1 MNKQIKS
8 GQKESRENA
17 ALQDGN
23 RLVKANLTFFSKC
36 SDQFMSLFR
45 LLWRESL
52 KIVQLILWSTISQVF
67 FSWKKYDDSLR
78 MCERKVNSTLFSCIH
93 FILFTNWH
101 ILTVSLK
108 LLDRVCI
115 RKYSKRKFNNLQVLN
130 IQFELEVKVQYHW
143 KSRNFMKEL
152 HNSPFN
158 FLFKKY
164 EHFCSIIST
173 TK

>member
-1 MNKQIKS
+1 MFGSIHEPFSSTLKRIS
-8 GQKESRENA
+8 ENSPV
-17 ALQDGN
+17 N
-23 RLVKANLTFFSKC
+23 LVKY
-36 SDQFMSLFR
+36 
-45 LLWRESL
+45 
-52 KIVQLILWSTISQVF
+52 
-67 FSWKKYDDSLR
+67 KYDDSLR
-78 MCERKVNSTLFSCIH
+78 MCERKVNSTPFSCIH